1 MYPKFIKNRPE
12 IHLITRGIRRKNL
25 TINWN
30 TMKKLALALS
40 ILASIPSSVMAEGDP
55 EAGKTKAIICSA
67 CHGTDG
73 NSVID
78 MHPKLAGQQATYL
91 EKQMYDFRSADQT
104 GGKEGR
110 NDPIMNGMV
119 MMFNDQDIQ
128 DVSAF
133 YASQVK
139 TQIEVT
145 DIPALGKRLYNSGDV
160 ARGITACI
168 ACHGSSG
175 AGSELA
181 GFPAIGGQHANYI
194 KVQLNKF
201 HDTTRNNDLN
211 GMMQDVASKLA
222 AEDIEAL
229 SKYISSLK

>member
-1 MYPKFIKNRPE
+1 M
-12 IHLITRGIRRKNL
+12 RRKNL
-25 TINWN
+25 TISWN

-40 ILASIPSSVMAEGDP
+40 VLASISSSVMAEGDA
-55 EAGKTKAIICSA
+55 EAGKTKAVVCSA

-73 NSVID
+73 NSMID
-78 MHPKLAGQQATYL
+78 MYPKLAGQQATYL
-91 EKQMYDFRSADQT
+91 EKQMHDFRSAAQT

-110 NDPIMNGMV
+110 HDPIMGGMA
-119 MMFNDQDIQ
+119 MMLSEQDIK

-145 DIPALGKRLYNSGDV
+145 DIPALGERLYKSGDV

-168 ACHGSSG
+168 ACHGPSG
-175 AGSELA
+175 VGSELA

-194 KVQLNKF
+194 KIQLNKF
-201 HDTTRNNDLN
+201 HDTSRNNDLN

-222 AEDIEAL
+222 PEDTEAL